1 MMAYKLAQYVITESE
16 YSAIEYETMEDAIA
30 AALPEMTAHPEKAIH
45 VIKVEE
51 GE

>member
-16 YSAIEYETMEDAIA
+16 YSQVEFETLEDAIA